1 MLCKSAIYFMLPVIR
16 RSSLMESLCL
26 LIPLLAVVAIFVLG
40 ARAVLSLRRSEESLI
55 CTTCGAQT
63 DRPQ

>member
-1 MLCKSAIYFMLPVIR
+1 MLCESAIYFMLPVIR
-16 RSSLMESLCL
+16 RSSLMEALRW

-55 CTTCGAQT
+55 LHNL
-63 DRPQ
+63 RRSN